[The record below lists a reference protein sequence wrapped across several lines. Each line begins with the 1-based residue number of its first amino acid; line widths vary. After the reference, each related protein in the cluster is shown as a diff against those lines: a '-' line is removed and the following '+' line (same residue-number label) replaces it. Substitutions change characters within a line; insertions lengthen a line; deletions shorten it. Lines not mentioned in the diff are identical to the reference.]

1 MSKDKGGKN
10 HKKAAAKNKA
20 KSVSAYKAESKS
32 RFDKQTTLEPFSP
45 KPDTKDGG
53 GSNPKKSKK

>member
-20 KSVSAYKAESKS
+20 KSVSDYKAESKT
-32 RFDKQTTLEPFSP
+32 RLDKQTTLEPFAP
-45 KPDTKDGG
+45 KPDSKDGG
-53 GSNPKKSKK
+53 GSKPKKS